1 MTTRSGTQRRHLPTS
16 PFAPKVEPE
25 IECFELDDRVSHQT
39 HGLGR
44 VVGQES
50 AAVTVD
56 FGDCTL
62 RIVSPFHLLE
72 RL

>member
-1 MTTRSGTQRRHLPTS
+1 MTTRSGTQRSHLATS
-16 PFAPKVEPE
+16 PFAPKIEPE
-25 IECFELDDRVSHQT
+25 IEHFELHDRVSHQS

-44 VVGQES
+44 VVSQES

-56 FGDCTL
+56 FGDCTH